1 MTQMINCMRFRPV
14 ERQVVD
20 MFKAMAEYIRDF
32 PFDDIM
38 HAVIDLGDGE
48 FALIGVHH
56 SVDSFVEIMNRDNRV
71 SDLMRKYVVPYED
84 DESLY
89 SFFGPKADLNSY
101 L

>member
-1 MTQMINCMRFRPV
+1 MTQMINCMRFRPI
-14 ERQVVD
+14 EGQVD
-20 MFKAMAEYIRDF
+20 NMFKAMAEYMRDF
-32 PFDDIM
+32 PFDGIM

-84 DESLY
+84 GENFH
-89 SFFGPKADLNSY
+89 SFSGPKVDLSSY
-101 L
+101 V

>member
-1 MTQMINCMRFRPV
+1 MTQMINCMRFKPI
-14 ERQVVD
+14 EGQVD
-20 MFKAMAEYIRDF
+20 HMFKAMAEYMRNF
-32 PFDDIM
+32 LFDDIM
-38 HAVIDLGDGE
+38 QAVIDSGEGE

-84 DESLY
+84 GESFY
-89 SFFGPKADLNSY
+89 SFSGPKVDLNSY

>member
-1 MTQMINCMRFRPV
+1 MTQMINCMRFRPI
-14 ERQVVD
+14 EGQVD
-20 MFKAMAEYIRDF
+20 NMFKAMAEYMRDF

-84 DESLY
+84 GESFH
-89 SFFGPKADLNSY
+89 SFSGPKVALSTY